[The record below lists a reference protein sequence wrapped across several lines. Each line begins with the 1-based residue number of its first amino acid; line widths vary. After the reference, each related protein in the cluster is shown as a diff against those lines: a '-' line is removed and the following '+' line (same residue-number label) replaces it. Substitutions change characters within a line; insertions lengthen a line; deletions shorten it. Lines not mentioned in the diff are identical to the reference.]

1 MNDGDSVN
9 LINKVSKVEK
19 IKRLQ
24 SVTQFNQQRGQETLH
39 PLITVLDQSKSCE
52 ITPVRFVS
60 ELYIVFFKEEKCADM
75 RYGRSHYD
83 YQNES
88 VIFIAP
94 NQMAGFDEPGVVIRP
109 NGWALA
115 FHPDFIKG
123 TALARAIR
131 DYHFF
136 SYGSKEALHVS
147 EREKKILLECFEKIS
162 YELGHP
168 IDKHSKKLVIS
179 SLEMLL
185 NYCERFYDRQ
195 FTTRQEVNKG
205 MLTRFEESIN
215 DYFDS
220 GKAATLGLPTVAH
233 FANELHLSPGYFGD
247 LIKRETGTSP
257 QEYIQNK
264 LIDLAKERFFQDSRS
279 ISEIAYEL
287 GFKYPQHLTRLFKKK
302 VGRTPQQ
309 YRIRQ

>member
-1 MNDGDSVN
+1 MIGGDIVD
-9 LINKVSKVEK
+9 LINKASKVEK

-52 ITPVRFVS
+52 ITPFRFLS
-60 ELYIVFFKEEKCADM
+60 DLYIVFFKEEKCADM
-75 RYGRSHYD
+75 LYGRSHYD

-88 VIFIAP
+88 LIFIAP
-94 NQMAGFDEPGVVIRP
+94 NQMAGFDEPDAIIRP

-115 FHPDFIKG
+115 FHPDFIRG
-123 TALARAIR
+123 TAMARAIR

-136 SYGSKEALHVS
+136 SYGSKEALHIS
-147 EREKKILLECFEKIS
+147 EREKRILLDCFKKIS

-179 SLEMLL
+179 NLEMLL

-195 FTTRQEVNKG
+195 FTTRNEVNKDI
-205 MLTRFEESIN
+205 LTRFEEAIN

-220 GKAATLGLPTVAH
+220 KAATLGLPTVAY

-247 LIKRETGTSP
+247 LIKRETGISA
-257 QEYIQNK
+257 QGYIQDK

-309 YRIRQ
+309 YRIRG